1 MSKRDNKNNRR
12 SKKAPANG
20 TGTRKK
26 RFIVDIGES
35 LEECLEQMKKEGYE
49 PIARIEKPVFKEGA
63 GGPEYVGQY
72 RIIEG
77 KLKKEKGEH

>member
-1 MSKRDNKNNRR
+1 MSKRDNKNNHR
-12 SKKAPANG
+12 SKSAANG
-20 TGTRKK
+20 LKPGKK

-49 PIARIEKPVFKEGA
+49 PIARIEKPVFKEGDH
-63 GGPEYVGQY
+63 GPEYAGQY

-77 KLKKEKGEH
+77 KFKKEKGEH